1 MPKGVAGDT
10 GETPAQTRHTMTK
23 HGTVL
28 LVEDDADNALLIKK
42 AFVEADLISPL
53 HIVNSYKDAV
63 AYFSGEGMYANRTA
77 FPVPFLVLLNL
88 KMGGEDG
95 FAVLRWLFE
104 RPGLRKKFTV
114 VALSASEPEAD
125 IQLAYELGA
134 QSYLSK
140 PVNYAELAA
149 TVRHVKQ
156 YWIELNLLPGD
167 LV

>member
-1 MPKGVAGDT
+1 
-10 GETPAQTRHTMTK
+10 MTK

-28 LVEDDADNALLIKK
+28 LVEDDSDNALLIKK

-53 HIVNSYKDAV
+53 HTVNSYKDAV
-63 AYFSGEGMYANRTA
+63 AYFSGDGMYANRTS
-77 FPVPFLVLLNL
+77 FPLPFLVLLNL

-114 VALSASEPEAD
+114 VALSAAEPEAD

-140 PVNYAELAA
+140 PVNYAELAS
-149 TVRHVKQ
+149 TVRRVKQ

>member
-1 MPKGVAGDT
+1 
-10 GETPAQTRHTMTK
+10 MTK

-28 LVEDDADNALLIKK
+28 LVDDDADNALLVRK
-42 AFVEADLISPL
+42 AFAEADLINPL
-53 HIVNSYKDAV
+53 HLVNSYKDAV
-63 AYFSGEGMYANRTA
+63 GYFTGVGVYANRTA
-77 FPVPFLVLLNL
+77 FPLPFLVLLNL

-114 VALSASEPEAD
+114 VVLSATDPEAD
-125 IQLAYELGA
+125 VQLAYELGA

-140 PVNYAELAA
+140 PVNYTELVS
-149 TVRHVKQ
+149 TVRRVKQ
-156 YWIELNLLPGD
+156 YWVELNLLPGD